1 MHFEIDRADFHHTRV
16 ISDHRPTDLPDG
28 HVLLDVESFAL
39 TANNISYAV
48 AGDALAYWDFF
59 PVERPWGR
67 IPVMGIGRVV
77 ASTTPG
83 VKVGG
88 RYFGFFPMA
97 DHHVVEAAAN
107 AEGFVDRGQH
117 RAAHA
122 PAYRSFNLVDND
134 PAYSRELEGHYLIAR
149 GLFITSFL
157 VDDFLGDEGF
167 FGAHSV
173 IITSASSRTSLAL
186 AHRLRERGGMKV
198 VGLTSASHTSFVAG
212 TGLYD
217 LVVDYDQLETI
228 DATAPAVLVD
238 MAGNANVIS
247 RVHHRFADQ
256 LKHSCRVGATH
267 WTAGGSVANLPG
279 PTPAF
284 FFAPSHIK
292 KRSAEWGRAEFEARV
307 GRALADFLSHS
318 QAWMHIRRSV
328 GATALERVY
337 RDTLDG
343 AVHPDD
349 GHILTLSTGTGVAVM
364 ADDIPVAYTPAGGWT
379 EMPEPVLATCTEPLV
394 EGAPDLRGTW
404 KVIAVSAGGVDDP
417 QHRAIGLVQR
427 IEQAGN
433 RLVVT
438 AGRIVHDMR
447 CDGTVENGVHDVA
460 EIDVTTP
467 ITVVAS
473 YEDGVHVLRPVGL
486 PIEVTRRRD
495 GDHMVWTY
503 VGFTAVLER
512 ID

>member
-1 MHFEIDRADFHHTRV
+1 MAIVGRREYSRGVHFEIDRADFHHTRV
-16 ISDHRPTDLPDG
+16 VNGERPSSIPDG

-83 VKVGG
+83 VEVGG

-186 AHRLRERGGMKV
+186 AHRLRERGGMQV

-217 LVVDYDQLETI
+217 QVVDYDQLETI
-228 DATAPAVLVD
+228 DATAKVTFNAIDNASTPCNSSSRRAPARMASSEVFAGALTLQRPQMRVPERRRVLQP
-238 MAGNANVIS
+238 IP
-247 RVHHRFADQ
+247 HH
-256 LKHSCRVGATH
+256 
-267 WTAGGSVANLPG
+267 P
-279 PTPAF
+279 
-284 FFAPSHIK
+284 
-292 KRSAEWGRAEFEARV
+292 
-307 GRALADFLSHS
+307 
-318 QAWMHIRRSV
+318 
-328 GATALERVY
+328 
-337 RDTLDG
+337 
-343 AVHPDD
+343 VHPN
-349 GHILTLSTGTGVAVM
+349 M
-364 ADDIPVAYTPAGGWT
+364 RR
-379 EMPEPVLATCTEPLV
+379 
-394 EGAPDLRGTW
+394 PDAQVRNPGRREQSQPQRQQITVRH
-404 KVIAVSAGGVDDP
+404 VIGDRPPPRRNQVR
-417 QHRAIGLVQR
+417 QHRHIGRQQQRRKQPPALPRMPVQP
-427 IEQAGN
+427 Q
-433 RLVVT
+433 
-438 AGRIVHDMR
+438 
-447 CDGTVENGVHDVA
+447 
-460 EIDVTTP
+460 TP
-467 ITVVAS
+467 
-473 YEDGVHVLRPVGL
+473 GQHGQP
-486 PIEVTRRRD
+486 
-495 GDHMVWTY
+495 
-503 VGFTAVLER
+503 FTAQPVTNHMAN
-512 ID
+512 DSSVDG